1 VVSSDEARKEVMSKA
16 PREKLSEE
24 EAFQRST
31 KETNELFE
39 ARVNAAVAKF
49 KKLDENSVLLL
60 DKNHP
65 PNSLTGIIDQ
75 LDALENKQY
84 RLELVALAPRTFQ
97 RLKGLPFS
105 APFIFQSLC
114 RLLDRKEHLTLSNS
128 NKTDEELIEIFFMF
142 VSLYLGVQEF
152 DKAFVSKY
160 ELDGQLNVAFTFE
173 DPDLQLSKNL
183 E

>member
-1 VVSSDEARKEVMSKA
+1 
-16 PREKLSEE
+16 
-24 EAFQRST
+24 
-31 KETNELFE
+31 
-39 ARVNAAVAKF
+39 
-49 KKLDENSVLLL
+49 
-60 DKNHP
+60 
-65 PNSLTGIIDQ
+65 
-75 LDALENKQY
+75 
-84 RLELVALAPRTFQ
+84 
-97 RLKGLPFS
+97 
-105 APFIFQSLC
+105 
-114 RLLDRKEHLTLSNS
+114 LLDRTEHLTLSNS